1 MQLYN
6 NIYHNVLTR
15 VTLFVLME
23 FTLAGETHINRLQNK
38 SLFSFFVKRD
48 LKVMNRVYR
57 VYNRGA

>member
-23 FTLAGETHINRLQNK
+23 FTLAGETHINRYKTKAYLV
-38 SLFSFFVKRD
+38 SL
-48 LKVMNRVYR
+48 
-57 VYNRGA
+57 